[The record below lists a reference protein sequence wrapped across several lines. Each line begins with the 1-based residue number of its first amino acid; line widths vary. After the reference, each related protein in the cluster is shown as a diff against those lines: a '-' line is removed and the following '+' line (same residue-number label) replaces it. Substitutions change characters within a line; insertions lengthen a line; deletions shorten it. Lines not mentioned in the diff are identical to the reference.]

1 MVTKI
6 QTNKKFSHDKIDIG
20 YSDLDAETTNNGRTY
35 TTPDGKR
42 YPSITTVLSILTE
55 DVIRAWKERVGEEQA
70 EIVSGKAVRRG
81 TKVHSIVEK
90 YLNNEDTSGFLPH
103 IRQSLDNLKPV
114 LDESIGTVFGL
125 EVPLYSHHLK
135 VAGRCDC
142 IAQFNGVPSIIDFK
156 TSRYIKKKEKISN
169 YFAQGAAYSIMLEER
184 VGLIAPNIVIIM
196 DVDHE
201 KPVVFVEHRDNYTK
215 LLHDTI
221 DEYRK
226 RRMFGHCN

>member
-1 MVTKI
+1 MVKI
-6 QTNKKFSHDKIDIG
+6 RNKFSHDKIDIG

-169 YFAQGAAYSIMLEER
+169 YFAQGAAYAIMWEER
-184 VGLIAPNIVIIM
+184 TGMVIPNVVVIM

-201 KPVVFVEHRDNYTK
+201 KPLVFVEHRDNYTK
-215 LLHDTI
+215 LLKDTI
-221 DEYRK
+221 DEYRTRK
-226 RRMFGHCN
+226 MFGH

>member
-1 MVTKI
+1 MMKR
-6 QTNKKFSHDKIDIG
+6 FSHDKISLE
-20 YSDLDAETTNNGRTY
+20 YNDLDAETTNNGRTY

-42 YPSITTVLSILTE
+42 YPSITTVLSLLSE
-55 DVIRAWKERVGEEQA
+55 DAIRAWKQRVGEEQA

-90 YLNNEDTSGFLPH
+90 YLNNEDTTDFLPH

-114 LDESIGTVFGL
+114 LDKSIGTIFGL
-125 EVPLYSHHLK
+125 EVPLFSHHLK

-156 TSRYIKKKEKISN
+156 TSRYIKKKEKISH
-169 YFAQGAAYSIMLEER
+169 YFAQGAAYSIMCEER
-184 VGLIAPNIVIIM
+184 TGLIVPNVVIIM

-201 KPVVFVEHRDNYTK
+201 KPEVFVEHRDNYTK
-215 LLHDTI
+215 LLEDTI
-221 DEYRK
+221 NEYKTRK
-226 RRMFGHCN
+226 MFGH

>member
-1 MVTKI
+1 MKMTNQNKI
-6 QTNKKFSHDKIDIG
+6 FRHEKLDIG
-20 YSDLDAETTNNGRTY
+20 YKDLDAKTTNTGRTY
-35 TTPDGKR
+35 TTPNGKS

-55 DVIRAWKERVGEEQA
+55 DIIRAWRERVGEEQA
-70 EIVSGKAVRRG
+70 EITSGKASRRG
-81 TKVHSIVEK
+81 TKVHSIIEK
-90 YLNNEDTSGFLPH
+90 YLNNEDTSEFLPH
-103 IRQSLDNLKPV
+103 IRQSLENLKPI
-114 LDESIGTVFGL
+114 LNESIGNVFAL
-125 EVPLYSHHLK
+125 EVPLYSDYLG

-156 TSRYIKKKEKISN
+156 TSRYIKKKEKISH

-215 LLHDTI
+215 LLEDTI
-221 DEYRK
+221 NEYRTRK
-226 RRMFGHCN
+226 MFGH

>member
-1 MVTKI
+1 MVKI
-6 QTNKKFSHDKIDIG
+6 RNKFSHDKIDIG

-90 YLNNEDTSGFLPH
+90 YLNNEDITGFLPH

-169 YFAQGAAYSIMLEER
+169 YFAQGAAYSIMWEER
-184 VGLIAPNIVIIM
+184 TGLVAPNIVIIM

-201 KPVVFVEHRDNYTK
+201 KPLVFVEHRDNWTK
-215 LLHDTI
+215 LLKDTI
-221 DEYRK
+221 QEYRK
-226 RRMFGHCN
+226 RKMFGH

>member
-1 MVTKI
+1 MVSKI

-20 YSDLDAETTNNGRTY
+20 YNDLDAETTNNGRTY

-42 YPSITTVLSILTE
+42 YPSITTVLSLLSE
-55 DVIRAWKERVGEEQA
+55 DAIRAWKERVGEEQA

-90 YLNNEDTSGFLPH
+90 YLNNEDTTDFLPH

-114 LDESIGTVFGL
+114 LDKNIGTVFGL
-125 EVPLYSHHLK
+125 EVPLFSHHLK

-156 TSRYIKKKEKISN
+156 T
-169 YFAQGAAYSIMLEER
+169 
-184 VGLIAPNIVIIM
+184 
-196 DVDHE
+196 
-201 KPVVFVEHRDNYTK
+201 
-215 LLHDTI
+215 
-221 DEYRK
+221 
-226 RRMFGHCN
+226 

>member
-1 MVTKI
+1 MVKI
-6 QTNKKFSHDKIDIG
+6 RNKFSHDKIDIG

-169 YFAQGAAYSIMLEER
+169 YFAQGAAYSIMWEER
-184 VGLIAPNIVIIM
+184 TGLVAPNIVIIM

-201 KPVVFVEHRDNYTK
+201 KPLVFVEHRDNWTK
-215 LLHDTI
+215 LLTETI
-221 DEYRK
+221 EEYKKRK
-226 RRMFGHCN
+226 LFGH